1 MTQELQIRPLRLL
14 GQIAEYRV
22 IKMSVRQPARYVIRG
37 LTVIAMS
44 ISAVSAEAAD
54 LTLNVLTYN
63 VAGLPPLVQSLKDE
77 PELDPLV
84 HIPQIPPHLLSTEYD
99 VVALQEAFVHA
110 DDSGEPYDD
119 IDSTGV
125 GTYFYDT
132 LTANTASPQFSQVQA
147 ADAVM
152 GESAVASGLGRLSN
166 SMYTGYLRNKW
177 DRLEGFDAESDKGYS
192 FARHH
197 FTGVGEID
205 IYNWHSNAGGNSNPD
220 GQAARKENVEELI
233 KAINTNSPG
242 RAVIIMGDSN
252 NLYPRTYDTI
262 RRLLGLEE
270 APAEIPE
277 TEDLDVPFKDVWI
290 EVARNG
296 SVPVQDDN
304 RLKICDGPNLQAG
317 SDCEHK
323 DKIFYRSSE
332 TLQIQ
337 PTEYFVEMGFV
348 NAGTT
353 TQLSDHWPVG
363 ASFAVTA
370 PEFPI
375 NVGHSG
381 AWFNEDTAGQG
392 QLIDVVPETQ
402 YMFLAWY
409 TFTAAASNTPDQQ
422 HWYTAQG
429 NYSGNTAELILYETL
444 GGQFDNPKE
453 TSTNPVG
460 TVTLSFTDCEHG
472 RMVYNIDTDGRHGT
486 VPLERAVPG
495 SHDVC
500 EKLHDKADNTTQAV
514 DINAGMDGSWA
525 NKDTLGQGFLIDA
538 HPNPDGDNFIFVGWF
553 TYGDDTASGLRWL
566 TAQGDFEGST
576 AEIDIYETIGGRF
589 DDPQTVETNKVG
601 TMAIDF
607 TDCSNANL
615 SYSLTDDGLAGDMA
629 ISRLIPGGQAL
640 CEELAGVE

>member
-1 MTQELQIRPLRLL
+1 
-14 GQIAEYRV
+14 
-22 IKMSVRQPARYVIRG
+22 MSVRQPARYVIRG

-54 LTLNVLTYN
+54 RTLNVLTYN
-63 VAGLPPLVQSLKDE
+63 VAGLPPLVQLLKDE

-110 DDSGEPYDD
+110 NDSGEPYDD

-132 LTANTASPQFSQVQA
+132 LTANTASPQFFQVQA

-177 DRLEGFDAESDKGYS
+177 DHREGFDAESDKGYS
-192 FARHH
+192 FARHQ
-197 FTGVGEID
+197 FSGVGEID
-205 IYNWHSNAGGNSNPD
+205 IYNWHSNAGGGSNPD

-233 KAINTNSPG
+233 KAINTHSPG

-304 RLKICDGPNLQAG
+304 RLEICDGPNLQAG

-363 ASFAVTA
+363 ASFAITS

-381 AWFNEDTAGQG
+381 AWFNTNTPGQG
-392 QLIDVVPETQ
+392 QLIDIEPESQ
-402 YMFLAWY
+402 FMFLSWF
-409 TFTAAASNTPDQQ
+409 TFTDAASEHPLEQ
-422 HWYTAQG
+422 HWFTAQG
-429 NYSGNTAELILYETL
+429 NYTDNAASLVVYETL
-444 GGQFDNPKE
+444 GGRLDNAQE
-453 TSTNPVG
+453 VSTNPVG
-460 TVTLSFTDCEHG
+460 TVNLNFVDCG
-472 RMVYNIDTDGRHGT
+472 LGGMSYTIDTWGLQGSFPLSRAIPGT
-486 VPLERAVPG
+486 
-495 SHDVC
+495 DNVC
-500 EKLHDKADNTTQAV
+500 KAIV
-514 DINAGMDGSWA
+514 D
-525 NKDTLGQGFLIDA
+525 DTLESLEVSDGWDGAWFDVNSPGQGFLIDV
-538 HPNPDGDNFIFVGWF
+538 NPSAESDDFIFLAWF
-553 TYGDDTASGLRWL
+553 TYGEESESGQQWL
-566 TAQGDFEGST
+566 TAQGPLKGTF
-576 AEIDIYETIGGRF
+576 ADIIVYETTGGRF
-589 DDPQTVETNKVG
+589 DAPITDETTPVG
-601 TMAIDF
+601 SMTIDF
-607 TDCSNANL
+607 IDCSHAL
-615 SYSLTDDGLAGDMA
+615 VTYALPDDGLEGSIQIQRA
-629 ISRLIPGGQAL
+629 IPGT
-640 CEELAGVE
+640 EEFCRTLSLQ